1 MGNGTN
7 FPGKRTHDHHH
18 PHLCT
23 HKIPRSMQPK
33 MQRQALILQLKYEI
47 GVGGFF
53 KSDIVPKI
61 KSTIFPHIISPLE

>member
-53 KSDIVPKI
+53 KLKANVYVVP
-61 KSTIFPHIISPLE
+61 